1 MKYFFHFFSLLL
13 LLVAASACD
22 AARPLANTADST
34 RVEVRTERVFIH
46 DTAYLELPVIVEKIQ
61 TLDTA
66 STLENQFAKS
76 EAIVTAGILQHSL
89 ETKPAQLPVPVEK
102 EIVYRDSII
111 FKDRVVKEEVE
122 VEKPLTFW
130 QQLKMRVGVAAM
142 ILTALYG
149 AYLLLKFFLKKYQ
162 ITK

>member
-1 MKYFFHFFSLLL
+1 M
-13 LLVAASACD
+13 
-22 AARPLANTADST
+22 
-34 RVEVRTERVFIH
+34 
-46 DTAYLELPVIVEKIQ
+46 
-61 TLDTA
+61 
-66 STLENQFAKS
+66 
-76 EAIVTAGILQHSL
+76 
-89 ETKPAQLPVPVEK
+89 
-102 EIVYRDSII
+102 
-111 FKDRVVKEEVE
+111 VKEEVE